1 MGTASPRGR
10 SAAAARALAQRRR
23 RALGQPLAA
32 LRHAVSSAPLTS
44 VYTLVLLVTTVV
56 LRQAPTHVA
65 HDLLVASSTDVAHL
79 ERDPVTVI
87 VLSATW
93 LPGKLWLPYALVLMS
108 VCAPLERRVG
118 TARAA
123 LVFVSGHVLA
133 TLLTELP
140 IAVAIAA
147 TWLPSASAHRL
158 DVGASYGMLAAV
170 AASLGGLPPL
180 RGLVLLVLLMLTGVL
195 MAGVPVGP
203 PDLSTYGHALS
214 VAIGV
219 CWWPTLY
226 DRIPWRRG
234 HPRPSPGA

>member
-1 MGTASPRGR
+1 
-10 SAAAARALAQRRR
+10 
-23 RALGQPLAA
+23 LGQPLAA

-170 AASLGGLPPL
+170 AASLGSLPPL